1 MAKRILRKVLLIVGL
16 CCAIYMPAFAEEKA
30 TAFDVKEEQTK
41 ETVEIADEE
50 VPLGLE
56 SYDDFERYKRD
67 LIVMIIFGGMIVLIT
82 VAATAK
88 EKYERDKSN

>member
-30 TAFDVKEEQTK
+30 TASDVKEEQTK

-50 VPLGLE
+50 VPLG
-56 SYDDFERYKRD
+56 
-67 LIVMIIFGGMIVLIT
+67 
-82 VAATAK
+82 
-88 EKYERDKSN
+88 